1 MVNYLQL
8 YCSHYG
14 PGARPFAFVFSRNGV
29 ISSDYEREDITYDWI
44 APLEHLLKDMPE
56 NATLYTFNSAFE
68 QKKVA
73 PLLSKEALY
82 KLSNS
87 VDLYKAIKS
96 RTTLVPLPSYS
107 MESLS
112 HSEVILGP
120 DLRKLHKEGRE
131 EELRKAMKVNI
142 KAMERIDAV
151 YEDLKDEQRA
161 DNIWID
167 SILPSPLTIIG
178 HTKDSLPHY
187 IQQGDILYEERGGNF
202 RLEIGA
208 KWLPYDENTL
218 ALVVETNAPIV
229 SRVDSPPGYL
239 IFALG
244 EKVFYSTILEF
255 IHYLRTQIT

>member
-1 MVNYLQL
+1 MVNYLQF
-8 YCSHYG
+8 YCTHYG
-14 PGARPFAFVFSRNGV
+14 PGARPFAYVFLYNGELF
-29 ISSDYEREDITYDWI
+29 SDFERDDATYDWI
-44 APLEHLLKDMPE
+44 APLDHLLKDMTE

-68 QKKVA
+68 QKKVS
-73 PLLSKEALY
+73 PLLSKEAIL
-82 KLSNS
+82 KLSRG
-87 VDLYKAIKS
+87 VDLYKEIKS
-96 RTTLVPLPSYS
+96 RTTLVPFSSYS

-112 HSEVILGP
+112 HRKVVLGP
-120 DLRKLHKEGRE
+120 DLRRIHRESRE
-131 EELRKAMKVNI
+131 EELKAVMEKNI
-142 KAMERIDAV
+142 RAMERIGKI
-151 YEDLKDEQRA
+151 YEDLVAKQSCGEVR
-161 DNIWID
+161 ID
-167 SILPSPLTIIG
+167 SILPSPFTIIG

-187 IQQGDILYEERGGNF
+187 IQQGDVLYEERDGNF

-218 ALVVETNAPIV
+218 ALVVETDAPIV

>member
-14 PGARPFAFVFSRNGV
+14 PGARPFAFVFSRNGD
-29 ISSDYEREDITYDWI
+29 ISSDYEREDTTYDWI

-96 RTTLVPLPSYS
+96 RTTLVPFPSYS

-112 HSEVILGP
+112 RNEVILGP
-120 DLRKLHKEGRE
+120 DLRRMHRESRE
-131 EELRKAMKVNI
+131 EELKAVMEKNI
-142 KAMERIDAV
+142 RAMERIGKI
-151 YEDLKDEQRA
+151 YEDLVAEKSCGEVR
-161 DNIWID
+161 ID
-167 SILPSPLTIIG
+167 SILPSPFTVIG
-178 HTKDSLPHY
+178 STTDYLPRY
-187 IQQGDILYEERGGNF
+187 IQRGDLLYEERDGRF

-208 KWLPYDENTL
+208 KWLPYDEKTL
-218 ALVVETNAPIV
+218 ALVVETDAPIV

-244 EKVFYSTILEF
+244 EKVFYSTIMEF
-255 IHYLRTQIT
+255 IHYLRTQVT